1 MFRRPEGDP
10 AALTRRGGMPRMPRR
25 DHKELLRD
33 ARHEEEVRQARQVP
47 GYKGRWRIAWSQVV
61 GLLLVAA
68 IFVGLVLLVLHAHP
82 LFSYR

>member
-1 MFRRPEGDP
+1 MGMMWRPQGP
-10 AALTRRGGMPRMPRR
+10 PRNPRR
-25 DHKELLRD
+25 DREERE
-33 ARHEEEVRQARQVP
+33 REMQHEEEIREARQAP

-68 IFVGLVLLVLHAHP
+68 IFAGLVLLVLHVHP